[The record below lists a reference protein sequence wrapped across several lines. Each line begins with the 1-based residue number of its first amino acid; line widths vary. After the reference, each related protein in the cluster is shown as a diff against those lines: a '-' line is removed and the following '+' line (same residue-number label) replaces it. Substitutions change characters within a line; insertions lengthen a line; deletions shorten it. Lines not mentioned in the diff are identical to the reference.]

1 VGALFAI
8 LMMVLFWWAMIVGF
22 KTLARRFFAFVGGAV
37 GGGGGDRSYG
47 GERRLLHSVDELSPE
62 PADSLTDDMERA
74 LASERASATELVAQA
89 TQRQQMLTDAEKAVV
104 DWDDK
109 AQLAIDKGRDDLARA
124 AIGERQSASK
134 RADSLREEIA
144 RIDELLRGY
153 QVEIRSLQTRL
164 AEIYRRQSFAAAR
177 IDRAENS
184 ARAHELLSGDKWEEA
199 LPGFDSLD
207 READMAEARAEALTL
222 GAPRGFGRRI
232 AAPAPTLSALT
243 PLPSVDP
250 RIEAE
255 LAELKAR
262 MGNKS

>member
-1 VGALFAI
+1 MGALIAI

-37 GGGGGDRSYG
+37 GSGNSYG
-47 GERRLLHSVDELSPE
+47 QERRLLHSGDEDIPE
-62 PADSLTDDMERA
+62 RVDSLTDEMERA

-89 TQRQQMLTDAEKAVV
+89 TQRQQMLSDAEKAVA

-109 AQLAIDKGRDDLARA
+109 AKLAVDKGRDDLARA
-124 AIGERQSASK
+124 AISERQNAAK
-134 RADSLREEIA
+134 RADNLREEIA
-144 RIDELLRGY
+144 RIDDLLRGY
-153 QVEIRSLQTRL
+153 QVEIRTLQTRL

-222 GAPRGFGRRI
+222 GAPRGFGRKL

-243 PLPSVDP
+243 PLPSADP

-262 MGNKS
+262 MANKS

>member
-1 VGALFAI
+1 MRALMAI
-8 LMMVLFWWAMIVGF
+8 LMMVVFWWAMIVGF

-37 GGGGGDRSYG
+37 GGGSSFGA
-47 GERRLLHSVDELSPE
+47 ERRLLHSVDEAPPE
-62 PADSLTDDMERA
+62 PVDSLTDEMERA
-74 LASERASATELVAQA
+74 LASERASATELVSQA
-89 TQRQQMLTDAEKAVV
+89 TQRQQMLTDAEKAVA

-109 AQLAIDKGRDDLARA
+109 AQLAVDKGRDDLARA
-124 AIGERQSASK
+124 AIAERQNAAK
-134 RADSLREEIA
+134 RADSLREEIS

-207 READMAEARAEALTL
+207 READMAEARAESMTL
-222 GAPRGFGRRI
+222 GASRGFGRRI
-232 AAPAPTLSALT
+232 APPAPSLSALT

-255 LAELKAR
+255 LAALKAR
-262 MGNKS
+262 MADKG